1 MWEGQATLRY
11 WTPPW
16 PPGPRQFAE
25 TSKKCSNL
33 TISHQLP
40 PISSPISRPTRQ
52 FSHAPHFLLTL
63 SLSQSY
69 PFPGASC
76 TLRREWCDLGVSK
89 WYVGTKVSTKSWSV
103 NDVICSPCLV
113 TVTCPRSHFGDEA
126 HFEYYWISINY
137 TSLWHEYEH
146 GLQFEISLITPL
158 GKGREEG

>member
-89 WYVGTKVSTKSWSV
+89 RCLGTKVSTKSWSV

-113 TVTCPRSHFGDEA
+113 TVTCPMSHFGDEPIWNIIG
-126 HFEYYWISINY
+126 FP
-137 TSLWHEYEH
+137 
-146 GLQFEISLITPL
+146 LIIPHSDMSMSTAFNLKSAWLPL
-158 GKGREEG
+158 